1 MLHPFLTA
9 ERKGEGSCTTSA
21 ASTLGA
27 SLLPPH
33 PRLQNG
39 RGNDCCTTS
48 AASMLGASL
57 FPHVLTA
64 EKKREILLHD
74 KRRARA
80 KGAAL
85 HCFPPFLAAERKGED
100 CCTTSA
106 APILGASLRFFP
118 TSWLQKRKRERLL
131 HDKPGVDIAC
141 FIAFPYVLIADRGGK
156 DCCTT
161 SAASTLRASLLS
173 PLPDGMKEEGGT
185 AARQVRRRCCVL
197 RCFPT
202 S

>member
-1 MLHPFLTA
+1 M
-9 ERKGEGSCTTSA
+9 
-21 ASTLGA
+21 
-27 SLLPPH
+27 LPPH
-33 PRLQNG
+33 PWLQNG

-141 FIAFPYVLIADRGGK
+141 FIAFPYVLIADRG
-156 DCCTT
+156 
-161 SAASTLRASLLS
+161 RERLLHDKCGVDVACVIAS
-173 PLPDGMKEEGGT
+173 PLPDCRKEEGNI
-185 AARQVRRRCCVL
+185 AARQVWL
-197 RCFPT
+197 RCRVLHCFTP